1 MVIIFFVVIITGIFS
16 CITYNQVLLNTWR
29 FIMLTYYSWNDY
41 VDMMHV
47 KDYSSHFRIRSKL
60 PTLAVLYLLLLVT
73 GLTCNI
79 IFLNWLLSD

>member
-1 MVIIFFVVIITGIFS
+1 
-16 CITYNQVLLNTWR
+16 
-29 FIMLTYYSWNDY
+29 MLTYYSWNDY